1 MNEHYM
7 DTARPLKEQIRI
19 KATQVKLHES
29 ELFRLMEMQTDI
41 LSQEAEQAPIND
53 PFANRFATMVASVL
67 VMVML
72 TAFLWQDNDR
82 TQLQNIAFEVAGNHI
97 KQRPMELHAQSMDQV
112 KIFFKE
118 LDFSPTNSD
127 HLLSQFALAESNL
140 VGARYCSIKGVTAA
154 QLRYQESEN
163 SHSTLYEVGYDSDLY
178 GYIPDISQ
186 GESPQTLMVK
196 GVKVTIWLEK
206 GLLMAL
212 VEDI

>member
-1 MNEHYM
+1 MNENYM
-7 DTARPLKEQIRI
+7 NTTRPLKEQIGF
-19 KATQVKLHES
+19 KAKQEKLDES
-29 ELFRLMEMQTDI
+29 EVLRLIEMQTDI

-53 PFANRFATMVASVL
+53 PFANRFAAIAASVL

-82 TQLQNIAFEVAGNHI
+82 SQLQSIAFEVAGNHI
-97 KQRPMELHAQSMDQV
+97 KQRPMELHAKSMDQV
-112 KIFFKE
+112 KSFFKE
-118 LDFSPTNSD
+118 LDFSPINSD
-127 HLLSQFALAESNL
+127 HLLSHFALAESDL
-140 VGARYCSIKGVTAA
+140 LGARYCSITGVTAA
-154 QLRYQESEN
+154 QLRYQESAI

-196 GVKVTIWLEK
+196 GVKVSIWLEK

>member
-1 MNEHYM
+1 MN
-7 DTARPLKEQIRI
+7 TTRPLKEQIRL
-19 KATQVKLHES
+19 KATQEKLDES
-29 ELFRLMEMQTDI
+29 EVLRLIEMQTDI
-41 LSQEAEQAPIND
+41 LSQETGKGSING
-53 PFANRFATMVASVL
+53 PFSHRFAAMLASVL

-82 TQLQNIAFEVAGNHI
+82 TKLQSIAFEVAGNHI

-140 VGARYCSIKGVTAA
+140 MGARYCSIKGVTAA
-154 QLRYQESEN
+154 QLRYQESAN
-163 SHSTLYEVGYDSDLY
+163 THSTLYEVGYDSDLY

-186 GESPQTLMVK
+186 DEAPQTLMVK

>member
-1 MNEHYM
+1 MNENYM
-7 DTARPLKEQIRI
+7 DTTRPLKEQIGI
-19 KATQVKLHES
+19 KAEQEKLDES
-29 ELFRLMEMQTDI
+29 VLLRLMEMQTDI
-41 LSQEAEQAPIND
+41 LSPETEQAPINE
-53 PFANRFATMVASVL
+53 PFANRFAAMVASVL

-82 TQLQNIAFEVAGNHI
+82 SQLQSIAFEVAGNHI

-112 KIFFKE
+112 KSFFKE
-118 LDFSPTNSD
+118 LDFSPTNSE
-127 HLLSQFALAESNL
+127 HLLSQFALAESDL
-140 VGARYCSIKGVTAA
+140 LGVRYCSIKGVTAA
-154 QLRYQESEN
+154 QLRYQQSEI

-212 VEDI
+212 AEDI